1 MNIPVKASTS
11 HPVHDGRAGR
21 PTAESSPPGVRGV
34 SPKQGQCFTVK
45 GGMPATIPLARG
57 HIPVSSVVRRTARW
71 KAAAEHVVAYNSRRD
86 GGPFPRWRPIMRDLI
101 SNLGVKI
108 AICSVI

>member
-1 MNIPVKASTS
+1 VNIPVKASTS

-45 GGMPATIPLARG
+45 GGMPATIPLVRG

-71 KAAAEHVVAYNSRRD
+71 KAAAEQSAVAITPAETAGLSLD
-86 GGPFPRWRPIMRDLI
+86 GDL
-101 SNLGVKI
+101 
-108 AICSVI
+108 